1 MKLSIIV
8 PVYNSE
14 DTLKKCIDSL
24 LEQTLVEKEIIL
36 INDGSKDNSLSIIED
51 YSKKYKNIVV
61 LNQDNSGQGMAR
73 NRGLKIARGEYI
85 TFVDSD
91 DYISGAKSYEKL
103 LNVCKSKN
111 LDLLIFNYCMQN
123 SNDSKKVVDFE
134 TEIIYSRKQILEKF
148 LLTNEVE
155 GFSCNKIFKKNIID
169 ENKIIFLE
177 NQKFEDIPF
186 VVDYIINSNRI
197 AFDNNIIYHYVYN
210 PLSTTRKINLKV
222 LQDEIKSMD
231 IVLNKIKITKL
242 VDSEYLLQYAEKRI
256 KLYKKYRFKN
266 LLRRKLNLR
275 DYRII
280 CKNYREFLEKN
291 KKILQEK

>member
-51 YSKKYKNIVV
+51 YSKKHKNIVV